1 MEFVCFMSFKRS
13 GTCVGA
19 GCVCVCVGGGV
30 EYSTR
35 GGRMKMETK
44 LKQSKNKTKKYDEWS
59 LLVQACSGVA
69 NMHNAQPC
77 PPPRQSVPYIRTSI
91 YTSQAMHT
99 SRAINNFDNLI

>member
-19 GCVCVCVGGGV
+19 GCFGGGEV
-30 EYSTR
+30 ECSAC

-44 LKQSKNKTKKYDEWS
+44 LKQSKSKTKKYDEWS
-59 LLVQACSGVA
+59 LLVQVCSGVA

-77 PPPRQSVPYIRTSI
+77 PLPHPRQSVPYIRTSI
-91 YTSQAMHT
+91 YTSQATHT